1 LLTGE
6 RLGRWSAF
14 TSSSLCFFFC
24 YVLLYF
30 CFFFVFLLL
39 PASVSCFSFLLLF
52 VMVAAVVGRA
62 MMAHSGG
69 AMTTL
74 FCGGG

>member
-1 LLTGE
+1 
-6 RLGRWSAF
+6 
-14 TSSSLCFFFC
+14 
-24 YVLLYF
+24 
-30 CFFFVFLLL
+30 
-39 PASVSCFSFLLLF
+39 
-52 VMVAAVVGRA
+52 MVAAVVGRA